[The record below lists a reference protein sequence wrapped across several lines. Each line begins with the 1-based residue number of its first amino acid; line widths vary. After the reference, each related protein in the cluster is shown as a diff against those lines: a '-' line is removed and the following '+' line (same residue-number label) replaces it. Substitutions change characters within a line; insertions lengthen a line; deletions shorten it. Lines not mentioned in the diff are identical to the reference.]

1 MKDFKTKY
9 KTLLNAFGINT
20 KLRYDHFMTQ
30 LEHESGLEPKRES
43 LYYKTIEGAR
53 RVFKTPFD
61 GKSDEF
67 VSKYLFNSEKMA
79 NYVYAN
85 RMGNGDEASGDGF
98 RFRAGG
104 FIGVTGRANFLVMSK
119 DTRIDFIND
128 PDIINT
134 EANAL
139 ISALWYWQKANLN
152 KHADND
158 DLEAI
163 SDIINIGRQTKA
175 QGDSNG
181 FKHRKELYGKYKKL
195 AY

>member
-1 MKDFKTKY
+1 MIDFKTKY
-9 KTLLNAFGINT
+9 KTLLNAYGIYT
-20 KLRYDHFMTQ
+20 KLRYDHFMAQ
-30 LEHESGLEPKRES
+30 IEHESGLQPKRES
-43 LYYKTIEGAR
+43 LYYKTVEGAR
-53 RVFKTPFD
+53 RVFKTPFEN
-61 GKSDEF
+61 KSDDF
-67 VSKYLFNSEKMA
+67 VKQYLFNSEKMA

-85 RMGNGDEASGDGF
+85 RMGNGGVESGDGF
-98 RFRAGG
+98 KFRAGG

-119 DTRIDFIND
+119 DTRIDFMKD

-139 ISALWYWQKANLN
+139 IASLWYWQKANLN

-163 SDIINIGRQTKA
+163 SDIINIGKPTKT

-181 FKHRKELYGKYKKL
+181 FKHRKELYAKYKKL
-195 AY
+195 DY